1 MINLL
6 GYEIKR
12 IVWSKKYLYIVL
24 LIAASAYDSLTRL
37 ITGGYMGTAP
47 FSDWSYTLFLNLIS
61 PLLMVSMIFII
72 SSTFNDKE
80 MRARSIIFSS
90 PITQTKY
97 YILKS
102 FAVFVTFILAS
113 LVPIFISF
121 MYYKI
126 MFGYGEFGSFI
137 KLIFVFLFPTFIFL
151 LGLSMLLGKINVKLI
166 YGLVPVAFLM
176 GVLNLG
182 NDIVPMWADIF
193 GNNFFN
199 MYSFSMLIGREME
212 FVPFKLPSSF
222 IYTRLEFILLGL
234 MFILYTCKK
243 EEKE

>member
-1 MINLL
+1 
-6 GYEIKR
+6 
-12 IVWSKKYLYIVL
+12 
-24 LIAASAYDSLTRL
+24 
-37 ITGGYMGTAP
+37 
-47 FSDWSYTLFLNLIS
+47 
-61 PLLMVSMIFII
+61 
-72 SSTFNDKE
+72 

-97 YILKS
+97 YMLKS

-113 LVPIFISF
+113 LVPIFMSF
-121 MYYKI
+121 IYYKA
-126 MFGYGEFGSFI
+126 MFGYSEFGSFI
-137 KLIFVFLFPTFIFL
+137 KLIFAFLFPTFIFF

-176 GVLNLG
+176 GALNLE
-182 NDIVPMWADIF
+182 IIPIWADIF

-212 FVPFKLPSSF
+212 FVPLKLPSSF

-234 MFILYTCKK
+234 IFILYTCKK
-243 EEKE
+243 KEKK

>member
-1 MINLL
+1 LINLL

-61 PLLMVSMIFII
+61 PLLMVVMIFII

-97 YILKS
+97 YMLKS

-113 LVPIFISF
+113 LVPIFMSF
-121 MYYKI
+121 IYYKA
-126 MFGYGEFGSFI
+126 MFGYSEFGSFI
-137 KLIFVFLFPTFIFL
+137 KLIFAFLFPTFIFF

-176 GVLNLG
+176 GALNLE
-182 NDIVPMWADIF
+182 IIPIWADIF

-212 FVPFKLPSSF
+212 FVPLKLPSSF

-234 MFILYTCKK
+234 IFILYTCKK
-243 EEKE
+243 KEKK